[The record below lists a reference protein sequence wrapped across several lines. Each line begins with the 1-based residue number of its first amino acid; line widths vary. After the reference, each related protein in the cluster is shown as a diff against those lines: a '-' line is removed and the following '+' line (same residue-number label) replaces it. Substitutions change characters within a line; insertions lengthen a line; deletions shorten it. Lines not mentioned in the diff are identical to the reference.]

1 MSAPFK
7 SSQQGFYNIRPDFL
21 HSEDFLR
28 KIKLSHLQAVIGD
41 CVLAGPHPRFP
52 AAQRRGC
59 PVRCCLGLQPVL
71 GPQHLGTFSSPDG
84 TKEVFNGKTDTPYP
98 RTCLTWF

>member
-41 CVLAGPHPRFP
+41 CVLAGPHPADRL
-52 AAQRRGC
+52 
-59 PVRCCLGLQPVL
+59 PVFLEP
-71 GPQHLGTFSSPDG
+71 SA
-84 TKEVFNGKTDTPYP
+84 EVALCTVV
-98 RTCLTWF
+98 

>member
-41 CVLAGPHPRFP
+41 CVLAGPHP
-52 AAQRRGC
+52 AARL
-59 PVRCCLGLQPVL
+59 PVSLEPRAEVALCTVVQD
-71 GPQHLGTFSSPDG
+71 SS
-84 TKEVFNGKTDTPYP
+84 
-98 RTCLTWF
+98 LS